1 MDIQS
6 YHAVCNCRKRAIV
19 QKITNPP
26 GIPFSLKQ
34 IEDGLKS
41 SKPAVF
47 FITHGE
53 SSTGVCQPLEGML
66 LHGINI

>member
-1 MDIQS
+1 MQG
-6 YHAVCNCRKRAIV
+6 YHAVFNCRKRAIV

-53 SSTGVCQPLEGML
+53 SSTGVCQPLEGT
-66 LHGINI
+66 